1 MPTNREQLK
10 LSKPKFDCRC
20 IDAESLA
27 NLRLSLITAKDT
39 YNDVASKLIGMELQP
54 CTNSQSCSPEVKN
67 IQEQARKFD
76 VLLHE
81 LDKIPQC

>member
-1 MPTNREQLK
+1 MPKIREI
-10 LSKPKFDCRC
+10 KFDCGC

-39 YNDVASKLIGMELQP
+39 YNDVVSKLIGMELHKP
-54 CTNSQSCSPEVKN
+54 SPEIKN

-76 VLLHE
+76 ALLHE
-81 LDKIPQC
+81 LDKIHPC

>member
-10 LSKPKFDCRC
+10 LSREPKFDCRC
-20 IDAESLA
+20 IDLESLTD
-27 NLRLSLITAKDT
+27 LKLSLITSRDT
-39 YNDVASKLIGMELQP
+39 YNDIASRLIRMELHKP
-54 CTNSQSCSPEVKN
+54 SHEVKN

-76 VLLHE
+76 ALLHE

>member
-1 MPTNREQLK
+1 MPRIREPK
-10 LSKPKFDCRC
+10 LDCRC

-39 YNDVASKLIGMELQP
+39 YKDISTILMGTHLHQP
-54 CTNSQSCSPEVKN
+54 SDEVKSV
-67 IQEQARKFD
+67 QEQARKFD
-76 VLLHE
+76 ALLHE

>member
-1 MPTNREQLK
+1 MPTIRE
-10 LSKPKFDCRC
+10 PKFDCRC

-39 YNDVASKLIGMELQP
+39 YNDVASKLIGMELHKP
-54 CTNSQSCSPEVKN
+54 SPEVKN

-76 VLLHE
+76 ALIHE
-81 LDKIPQC
+81 LDKIPPC